1 MGYAYLLNK
10 VNYFN
15 HVPDLNNAFRL
26 NDFNQE
32 PMFQQT
38 VLFLK
43 SQEYFLNISLFEGK
57 RLRNFLVIKEISSF
71 CQVTAKLAE
80 NKHISDY
87 IHSFQITLVLFTR
100 SFVAVACQND
110 D

>member
-43 SQEYFLNISLFEGK
+43 SQEYFLNM
-57 RLRNFLVIKEISSF
+57 IKEIGSF
-71 CQVTAKLAE
+71 CKVTAKLAE

-100 SFVAVACQND
+100 SFVSVACQNND
-110 D
+110 